1 MRIRVGEHNRNKEF
15 EAAMLP
21 HLDAAYRLARWLTG
35 DDHGAEDVVQM
46 AYLRAFR
53 FFDDFRGD
61 DARAWLLKI
70 VRNTCFSS
78 LRDARHQRDALPFD
92 EQLHSDE
99 QDGVDVSV
107 FGMGNNP
114 EAILARRDTGRA
126 VNQALAGLPLAFRE
140 VLVLKEMDGLS
151 YKQIAEIA
159 DIPIGT
165 VMSRLARGRKLL
177 ADYFRQHGQGE
188 RDGL

>member
-1 MRIRVGEHNRNKEF
+1 MSIRVDEHNRNEAF
-15 EAAMLP
+15 EAIILP

-35 DDHGAEDVVQM
+35 DSHGAEDLVQM
-46 AYLRAFR
+46 AYMRAWR

-70 VRNTCFSS
+70 VRNTYFSS
-78 LRDARHQRDALPFD
+78 LRDNRHQRDALPFD
-92 EQLHSDE
+92 EALHSDDA
-99 QDGVDVSV
+99 DGADVSV

-114 EAILARRDTGRA
+114 EAILMRLDTGRL
-126 VNQALAGLPLAFRE
+126 VQQALAGLPVAFRE

-151 YKQIAEIA
+151 YQQIATVA
-159 DIPIGT
+159 GIPIGT

-177 ADYFRQHGQGE
+177 FDYFRQHGQGE

>member
-1 MRIRVGEHNRNKEF
+1 MRIRFDEHNRNTQF
-15 EAAMLP
+15 EAIVLP
-21 HLDAAYRLARWLTG
+21 HLDAAYRLARLLTG
-35 DDHGAEDVVQM
+35 DNHGAEDVVQV

-70 VRNTCFSS
+70 VRNTYFTS
-78 LRDARHQRDALPFD
+78 LRDNRHQRDTLAFD

-99 QDGVDVSV
+99 PDGVDVSV
-107 FGMGNNP
+107 FGIGNNP
-114 EAILARRDTGRA
+114 EAILARRDTGR
-126 VNQALAGLPLAFRE
+126 VVHQALAQLPLAFRE

-159 DIPIGT
+159 GIPIGT

-177 ADYFRQHGQGE
+177 VDYFRQHGQGE
-188 RDGL
+188 HDGL